1 MKSEHTKD
9 LQLEELA
16 GLKGS
21 VAGMDSNELA
31 EFRNSF
37 DPDTMGFSGE
47 EGTTEWT

>member
-9 LQLEELA
+9 LQPEELA
-16 GLKGS
+16 ELKS
-21 VAGMDSNELA
+21 NVAGMDSDGLA

-47 EGTTEWT
+47 EGAAE